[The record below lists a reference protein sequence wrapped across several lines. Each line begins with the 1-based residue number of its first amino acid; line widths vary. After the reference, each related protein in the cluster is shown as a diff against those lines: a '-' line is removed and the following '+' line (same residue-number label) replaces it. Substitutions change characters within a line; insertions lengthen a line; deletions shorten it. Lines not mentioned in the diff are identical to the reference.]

1 MRSIM
6 QEDPEVCYLCGKP
19 AGATPQGGMDCLEWH
34 HVFEGNPDRK
44 LSEKYG
50 LKIRLHALTCHRE
63 GPKSVHKNSNVYRKT
78 MEDGQKAFE
87 KKHGSREDF
96 YRIFRKNYL

>member
-6 QEDPEVCYLCGKP
+6 QEDPDICYLCGRP
-19 AGATPQGGMDCLEWH
+19 AGATPFGMMDSLEWH

-50 LKIRLHALTCHRE
+50 LKVRLHALTCHRE
-63 GPKSVHKNSNVYRKT
+63 GTGSVHKNSQVYQE
-78 MEDGQKAFE
+78 MMAAGQKAFE
-87 KKHGSREDF
+87 KEHGSREDF
-96 YRIFRKNYL
+96 MRIFRKNYL